1 MDNDEDY
8 RWVTLTGFWFSHKV
22 DMVIIQEVCVCSSPA
37 QHQDTRSSPHMPRW
51 LLSTDTLTLAHFSS
65 HFNGDSELL
74 LSILLALKTKQ
85 GSHFKKTFDIV
96 PPIVLLLLTNSPFER
111 KICGISTTVCR
122 IVGGVDISRSRQ
134 IEIWGVTASQFLES
148 LWFMSVPLYP
158 ELTTLILLN

>member
-1 MDNDEDY
+1 MGNLDWILIFSQSWHGNNTGSLRLLVPQPSTRTQDLVPTCPGDY
-8 RWVTLTGFWFSHKV
+8 WVLT
-22 DMVIIQEVCVCSSPA
+22 
-37 QHQDTRSSPHMPRW
+37 R
-51 LLSTDTLTLAHFSS
+51 AHFSS